1 MSTLKFKKVQHL
13 DHILMRPDTYVG
25 SLRMKASDEYIVV
38 SSEEETSILRKKIT
52 FSPGLL
58 RIFIEALSN
67 AIDNV
72 QRSKEAGVKCTKIKI
87 SLDRETGL
95 TSIWND
101 GLVIPI
107 ETNAENGVYNHTL
120 VFGELLT
127 STNFNDEEERLVS
140 GKNGYGVKL
149 LNIFSKMFKVK
160 GVDPARGKSFIQ
172 QWTDNMKVTK
182 GPKVVDC
189 AIKTGFTEVS
199 WIPDFPRFELENY
212 TDDIVNLY
220 RKYIY
225 DTAMLTGVKIYFND
239 ELIPIGSLEDY
250 SNFFKSPTDERI
262 AFKGPDSNI
271 VVSSADSFEAVSFVN
286 GIYTPQGGRH
296 VDGWCE
302 AILRPIVDK
311 FNKKGKPQVDI
322 KEVKQFFRIFVVS
335 TLPNPEFT
343 SQSKTELAAPGV
355 NTTIPS
361 KEFDKIVK
369 KILSWENTKHIND
382 IIEGKEFLVMK
393 KSEAKKRGTVK
404 LEGYD
409 PANEAGGKRS
419 LECTLAICE
428 GLSAKAFAI
437 AGLDSE
443 LFEKTGRDWLGILP
457 IRGKLLNVR
466 TSTPKA
472 IAANKE
478 VTSIIR
484 ALGLRYGVDYTQDEN
499 FSTLNYGKLLILTDA
514 DTDGKHIAGLLINFI
529 DKLFPTLL
537 QRAVPFLVDM
547 MTPIARFTLKDN
559 STHVFY
565 DLNRADEF
573 YRNNVDNIKKD
584 GKKYYKGLGSNNDEE
599 VPEVFG
605 KRVIS
610 YLKDDHADESIA
622 RAFDKKLADDR
633 KEWLGNY
640 DPNHHT
646 TINEDT
652 LEKAISLFFDEEFIT
667 YSIDSCVR
675 AIPSVVDGWK
685 QSHRKI
691 AYASFLKNIAKA
703 IKVSQFAGYVAEKTN
718 YHHGE
723 QNLHDTIIKM
733 AQCFSGTNNIP
744 LFDRDGQFGSRD
756 EMGKDAADARYIFIL
771 MDDLARTV
779 FRKEDDNLLTR
790 VIDDGDM
797 VEPVFYVPIIPMLLV
812 NGSEGIGTGW
822 SSKIPCY
829 NPLDI
834 VACLRAWITNNM
846 DEVPLD
852 SDMRISVYPEIKPWY
867 RGFKGEMV
875 KDGGKNRY
883 ISTGICVRSET
894 KKDQAIVTEIPIG
907 MSIQEFK
914 EHLEELREKKTI
926 KDFRNLSGANF
937 PYFIIDEFSD
947 KLKCTSENLKLTTY
961 LSVNNIIAFDEHGKI
976 KKYDDV
982 ENILDDFCSV
992 RLRYYAL
999 RRARMIKDLEKKI
1012 RVSTGKKRFI
1022 HEILDKTIEI
1032 NGRDEEDIFRDL
1044 EERGYEKDVSGGD
1057 EEEGK
1062 PYLYL
1067 LEMNFR
1073 SITKKKMEEL
1083 EKTIEKL
1090 STELATL
1097 NSTTDKQL
1105 WLNDL
1110 SEFETAYSKWF
1121 SAMEKA
1127 DAKAEN
1133 RKKKDGKK
1141 DGKSGVKGTRKIKQ

>member
-25 SLRMKASDEYIVV
+25 SLRMKASEEYIVV
-38 SSEEETSILRKKIT
+38 SSDSETSIIRKKIT

-127 STNFNDEEERLVS
+127 STNFNDEEDRLVS

-172 QWTDNMKVTK
+172 QWTDNMKNTK
-182 GPKVVDC
+182 GPKVADC
-189 AIKTGFTEVS
+189 AIKNGFTEVS
-199 WIPDFPRFELENY
+199 WIPDFKRFELESY
-212 TDDIVNLY
+212 TDDIISLY
-220 RKYIY
+220 EKYIY

-239 ELIPIGSLEDY
+239 QLIPINSLEDY
-250 SNFFKSPTDERI
+250 SKFFYSPTDERI
-262 AFKGPDSNI
+262 TIKGLDSNI
-271 VVSSADSFEAVSFVN
+271 VVSSSDSFEAVSFVN

-302 AILRPIVDK
+302 AILRPIVEK
-311 FNKKGKPQVDI
+311 FNKKDKPQVDI

-355 NTTIPS
+355 NTTLPE
-361 KEFDKIVK
+361 KDFDKIIK
-369 KILSWENTKHIND
+369 KILTWENTKKISD

-409 PANEAGGKRS
+409 PANEAGGKNS
-419 LECTLAICE
+419 LSCTLAICE

-443 LFEKTGRDWLGILP
+443 LFGKSGRDWLGILP

-466 TSTPKA
+466 TSTPKS

-478 VTSIIR
+478 ITAIIQ
-484 ALGLRYGVDYTQDEN
+484 ALGLRYGLDYTIDEH
-499 FSTLNYGKLLILTDA
+499 FATLKYGKLLILTDA

-529 DKLFPTLL
+529 HKLFPTLL
-537 QRAVPFLVDM
+537 KRENPFLVDM
-547 MTPIARFTLKDN
+547 MTPIARFTLKN
-559 STHVFY
+559 GENHVFY

-573 YRNNVDNIKKD
+573 YRNNVDNIRKD
-584 GKKYYKGLGSNNDEE
+584 GKKYYKGLGSNNDDE

-610 YLKDDHADESIA
+610 YIKDEKADEAITK
-622 RAFDKKLADDR
+622 AFEKKLANDR

-652 LEKAISLFFDEEFIT
+652 LEKAISVFFDEEFIT

-675 AIPSVVDGWK
+675 AIPNVIDGWK

-691 AYASFLKNIAKA
+691 AYAAFLKNITKA
-703 IKVSQFAGYVAEKTN
+703 IKVSQFAGYVAENTN

-733 AQCFSGTNNIP
+733 AQSFAGSNNIP

-771 MDDLARTV
+771 LDELARTI
-779 FRKEDDNLLTR
+779 FRKDDDNLLPR
-790 VIDDGDM
+790 VIDDGDI
-797 VEPVFYVPIIPMLLV
+797 VEPTRYVPIIPMLLV

-822 SSKIPCY
+822 SSNIPSY
-829 NPLDI
+829 NPLDLVECI
-834 VACLRAWITNNM
+834 KAWIHNDM
-846 DEVPLD
+846 DLVESSED
-852 SDMRISVYPEIKPWY
+852 GMRVSVYPEIKPWY
-867 RGFKGEMV
+867 RGFKGEMI

-883 ISTGICVRSET
+883 ISTGICSRSET

-914 EHLEELREKKTI
+914 ERLEDLRDNKII
-926 KDFRNLSGANF
+926 KDFRNLSKANF

-947 KLKCTSENLKLTTY
+947 KLRCTAENLKLTSY
-961 LSVNNIIAFDEHGKI
+961 LSVNNMIAFDDSGKI
-976 KKYDDV
+976 KKYDSV
-982 ENILDDFCSV
+982 EEVLDDFCKV
-992 RLRYYAL
+992 RLKYYAL
-999 RRARMIKDLEKKI
+999 RRARLIAELEKKI
-1012 RVSTGKKRFI
+1012 RINTGKKKFI

-1032 NGRDEEDIFRDL
+1032 NGRDEDEIFADL
-1044 EERGYEKDVSGGD
+1044 EARGYEKEVED
-1057 EEEGK
+1057 EEDDGK

-1067 LEMNFR
+1067 LKMNFR

-1090 STELATL
+1090 IQEMEQLRT
-1097 NSTTDKQL
+1097 TTDKQL

-1110 SEFETAYSKWF
+1110 EEFTVAYTKWLNTAEKRD
-1121 SAMEKA
+1121 EKA
-1127 DAKAEN
+1127 QKQ
-1133 RKKKDGKK
+1133 KKKTEEKPKVKSVAKK
-1141 DGKSGVKGTRKIKQ
+1141 